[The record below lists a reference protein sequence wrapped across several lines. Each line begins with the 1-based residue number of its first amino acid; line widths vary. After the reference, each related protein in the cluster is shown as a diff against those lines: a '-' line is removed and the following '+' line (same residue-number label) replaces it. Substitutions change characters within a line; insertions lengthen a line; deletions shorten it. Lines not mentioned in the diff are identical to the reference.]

1 MFKHIVIVF
10 TGLLSVANVYSQKA
24 ISEADAVGMAV
35 KNSRNISASGLAVLQ
50 QKQLLKSS
58 INLRNPDV
66 FIESPTG
73 KFYTG
78 SITQSI
84 EFPTVYSKQY
94 QLQKQRIVLAEKEK
108 GLTENEVK
116 FQVKQLYLL
125 LQYASALQQQL
136 YVQDTVYELISK
148 TAGRQFDAGQI
159 DYLQK
164 TFAESRYGEIHN
176 QYLQA
181 QLTIN
186 NLQSQLQYFT
196 GLTYTFIAEPLNM
209 NPLSDFAI
217 TSDSTAFVA
226 NPSLQIF
233 NQATVI
239 AQKNI
244 ALQKA
249 KALPGLAVG
258 YFNQGE
264 RNSPI
269 GNRFRIGFTVPLWF
283 GQYKGNINAAKTE
296 WEINKQKINGLQQQL
311 TVQLLQAKNELAIY
325 TQSLQYY
332 KNSGIPKANEIIG
345 TAKRFFESGENDYIN
360 YLRNINDAYSIQLK
374 YLEVIRNYNQALLS
388 IKYLTGT
395 L

>member
-1 MFKHIVIVF
+1 MFKRVGIIF
-10 TGLLSVANVYSQKA
+10 SGLLLLANVYSQN
-24 ISEADAVGMAV
+24 IVSEADAVSMAI
-35 KNSRNISASGLAVLQ
+35 KNSRNISAAGLAILQ

-58 INLRNPDV
+58 FNLPNPEV
-66 FIESPTG
+66 FFESPTG

-84 EFPTVYSKQY
+84 EFPSVYSKQY

-108 GLTENEVK
+108 GVTENEVK

-125 LQYASALQQQL
+125 LQYASALQVQL
-136 YVQDTVYELISK
+136 YVQDTVYERISR
-148 TAGRQFDAGQI
+148 AAVRQFDAGQI

-164 TFAESRYGEIHN
+164 TFAESQYGEIHN
-176 QYLQA
+176 QYLQS

-186 NLQSQLQYFT
+186 NLQSQLQYLT
-196 GLTYTFIAEPLNM
+196 GLPDLFIAEPLNQ
-209 NPLSDFAI
+209 NPLSDFVI
-217 TSDSTAFVA
+217 TSDSTAFLA
-226 NPSLQIF
+226 NPSIQIF
-233 NQATVI
+233 NQAGII
-239 AQKNI
+239 AQRSI

-249 KALPGLAVG
+249 KALPGLALG

-264 RNSPI
+264 RNTPI
-269 GNRFRIGFTVPLWF
+269 GNRFRVGFTVPLWF

-311 TVQLLQAKNELAIY
+311 SVQLLQANNELAIY

-332 KNSGIPKANEIIG
+332 KNSGIPKANEIIN

-374 YLEVIRNYNQALLS
+374 NLEAIRNYSQALLS
-388 IKYLTGT
+388 INYLTGK